1 MYEPN
6 AATMRR
12 YLDQLVEGG
21 DFADIPMRD
30 DVRFTGPLA
39 SSATAVEYR
48 SICEGFADAVRAVS
62 VRTMVG
68 NDDVIHVV
76 YDLDMGLAGG
86 PLPTSQTVEFID
98 GAFSTVEVIFDAA
111 AIVGATS

>member
-1 MYEPN
+1 MYESN

-12 YLDQLVEGG
+12 YLDKLVEGG

-39 SSATAVEYR
+39 SSTTAVEYR
-48 SICEGFADAVRAVS
+48 SICEGFADGVRAVS

-68 NDDVIHVV
+68 NDDVVHVV
-76 YDLDMGLAGG
+76 YDVDMGLAAG
-86 PLPTSQTVEFID
+86 PLPTSQTVEFVD
-98 GAFSTVEVIFDAA
+98 GEFSTVEVIFDAA
-111 AIVGATS
+111 AIVGAAS

>member
-6 AATMRR
+6 VATMRR
-12 YLDQLVEGG
+12 YLEQLVEGG
-21 DFADIPMRD
+21 DFTDIPMRD
-30 DVRFTGPLA
+30 DVRFTGPRA
-39 SSATAVEYR
+39 SSVTAVEYR
-48 SICEGFADAVRAVS
+48 SICGGFADAVRAMS
-62 VRTMVG
+62 IRTMVG

-76 YDLDMGLAGG
+76 FDLDMGLAGG

-111 AIVGATS
+111 AIVRAAS